1 MTMLVSLNS
10 MKNYLGIPLVNTTHD
25 TFLTDNITL
34 VSDAIE
40 EYCNRS
46 FTQQTYVQ
54 TFFKNDMPCEVGK
67 ELRLFHYPVISITS
81 VKERD
86 TYAST
91 VEYSVT
97 DFLSVKYLGMLKK
110 LPDCTSQP
118 WFYYGRVLEVEYV
131 AGFSSIPVPLTQVVY
146 AIVGDKY
153 SKHTSGVDTNFGS
166 DVQRV
171 SIPGVVSIDYDYSL
185 QANDRKSPLGM
196 ILGNYLNVCDAYRSD
211 RSIIGEVRAVYV
223 D

>member
-1 MTMLVSLNS
+1 MTMLVSLND
-10 MKNYLGIPLVNTTHD
+10 MKNYLGIPLPTTTYD
-25 TFLTDNITL
+25 TFLTQNITL

-40 EYCNRS
+40 EYCGRS

-54 TFFKNDMPCEVGK
+54 TIFKNDLPCEIGR
-67 ELRLFHYPVISITS
+67 ELYLFHYPLISINT

-86 TYAST
+86 SYASV
-91 VEYSVT
+91 VEYGVT

-110 LPDCTSQP
+110 LPDCTSNP
-118 WFYYGRVLEVEYV
+118 WFYYGPVLEVEYV
-131 AGFSSIPVPLTQVVY
+131 AGFATVPTPLAQVVY
-146 AIVGDKY
+146 SIVGDKY
-153 SKHTSGVDTNFGS
+153 NKHISGINTDFGS

-196 ILGNYLNVCDAYRSD
+196 ILGNYLNVCDAYRSE
-211 RSIIGEVRAVYV
+211 RSLVGEVKTIYV
-223 D
+223 S